1 MNGNQG
7 SRSWWR
13 PAPQSDQTGVGDGKI
28 LKRRPHLLMA
38 EIRPILG
45 SKIELRIGKLP
56 EKEVAD
62 ALLTASTD
70 KQIRHGPITKAQIA
84 LEHRFCNVIGAKI
97 TGFNFR
103 TNLPSG
109 LGYVPLPP

>member
-1 MNGNQG
+1 MRCSPPVRI
-7 SRSWWR
+7 SRS
-13 PAPQSDQTGVGDGKI
+13 G
-28 LKRRPHLLMA
+28 M
-38 EIRPILG
+38 
-45 SKIELRIGKLP
+45 
-56 EKEVAD
+56 
-62 ALLTASTD
+62 
-70 KQIRHGPITKAQIA
+70 GPITKAQIA